1 MKFIKERKYTV
12 IFTIIFIL
20 ILIIGLKAYDLF
32 VPVEGTPVYGE
43 RLKDQNKHKIESTV
57 LDKFKEANASN
68 TKLKETTYRVSG
80 RVLNIFL
87 VVDDGMSINDA
98 KTLGNS
104 VITNLTEDIL
114 GYYSVQIFVSK
125 TDEAQNNFPII
136 GLKDPLSQNVVW
148 TKDRAI
154 TQKEVGTDEQ
164 K

>member
-68 TKLKETTYRVSG
+68 DKLKETTYRVSG

-98 KTLGNS
+98 KTLGN
-104 VITNLTEDIL
+104 
-114 GYYSVQIFVSK
+114 
-125 TDEAQNNFPII
+125 
-136 GLKDPLSQNVVW
+136 
-148 TKDRAI
+148 
-154 TQKEVGTDEQ
+154 
-164 K
+164 